1 MRIELWIFFIT
12 AFLIYNTY
20 YDGKYTKLLK
30 DNMKYI
36 KIGIIG
42 FGGLILYL
50 FLKRHPGESHSLFKH
65 AAAIIK
71 YMPIDKNSKSLVSPF
86 LDITNNSSFFSPQKV
101 SNTNDVNGNISPAM
115 QSNQGNNYNHYG
127 GGSRGSSNNN
137 FRKPIK
143 RSVSETKK
151 KYVASSQ
158 SWTCNHCKQQL
169 DATYEI
175 DHVIEL
181 QNGGTN
187 DITNLVALCR
197 NCHGKK
203 TMMNRL

>member
-1 MRIELWIFFIT
+1 
-12 AFLIYNTY
+12 
-20 YDGKYTKLLK
+20 
-30 DNMKYI
+30 MKYI
-36 KIGIIG
+36 KIAMIG

-71 YMPIDKNSKSLVSPF
+71 YMPIDKNSKSLLNPF
-86 LDITNNSSFFSPQKV
+86 LDITTNGSFFSPQMN
-101 SNTNDVNGNISPAM
+101 SNTSGASGNSSSIVQPMIQPRKS
-115 QSNQGNNYNHYG
+115 NNYYNG
-127 GGSRGSSNNN
+127 GRNNINNN
-137 FRKPIK
+137 GMKPTK

-158 SWTCNHCKQQL
+158 NWTCNHCKQQL

-175 DHVIEL
+175 DHIIEL

-203 TMMNRL
+203 TMLNRL

>member
-1 MRIELWIFFIT
+1 
-12 AFLIYNTY
+12 
-20 YDGKYTKLLK
+20 
-30 DNMKYI
+30 MKYI
-36 KIGIIG
+36 KISMIG

-71 YMPIDKNSKSLVSPF
+71 YMPIDKNSKSLMTPF
-86 LDITNNSSFFSPQKV
+86 LDITSNGSFFSPQMI
-101 SNTNDVNGNISPAM
+101 SNTSGVTGNNSSAAQPMIQPRTS
-115 QSNQGNNYNHYG
+115 NNYNHNG
-127 GGSRGSSNNN
+127 GRSNISNNGN
-137 FRKPIK
+137 VGMKPTK

-175 DHVIEL
+175 DHIIEL

>member
-1 MRIELWIFFIT
+1 MRIELWILFIT

-36 KIGIIG
+36 KIAIIG
-42 FGGLILYL
+42 FGGIILYL

-65 AAAIIK
+65 AAEIIK
-71 YMPIDKNSKSLVSPF
+71 YMPIDKNSKSLMSPF
-86 LDITNNSSFFSPQKV
+86 LDITTNSSFFSPQKIHNTYNRTENK
-101 SNTNDVNGNISPAM
+101 SNTTHPMLRPRQIN
-115 QSNQGNNYNHYG
+115 NNYN
-127 GGSRGSSNNN
+127 NAIKPV
-137 FRKPIK
+137 KPIK

-175 DHVIEL
+175 DHIIEL

-203 TMMNRL
+203 TMMNRLY

>member
-65 AAAIIK
+65 AAEIIK

-127 GGSRGSSNNN
+127 GGGRGSSNNK

-187 DITNLVALCR
+187 DIANLVALCR